1 MPTPNKPK
9 MIDYAPLAKAHGA
22 THSVIPDAHKET
34 NVTPSLPHESPQA
47 VIPPELQRIEH
58 AVGAVYK
65 LGQPLP
71 DGAVASVG
79 QHEPHIIE
87 INDKSKWNQGP
98 QQTKGHELIH
108 LLFANLPSKLQEQ
121 IPKDDPNHPY
131 DISQADQWRAQGKKL
146 WNLPQEAAATL
157 IQSWIADPSQRKR
170 LQPWMSDL
178 TSVPLSTIQP
188 TSPNQKGI
196 NTTPRAPTPPIE
208 AYQTVAQT
216 KQQTPPLTPAP
227 HVAKP
232 KPASGNPLPPQ
243 PKEALNRYPNPE
255 DQPPKIS
262 YAFNKQWAK
271 PGPYATKLMPQE
283 EQEFRKWAAQN
294 PQSIRGEVGPA
305 PNFDPLPM
313 ADYDVRGHFHAA
325 KSGDPAATLVPNKW
339 DGKIH
344 GNDKFKT
351 PYNGGFSNESMYA
364 LPKAPRW
371 VGDRLMTFDGKL
383 VTDETPRKPGV
394 AR

>member
-1 MPTPNKPK
+1 MPDEH
-9 MIDYAPLAKAHGA
+9 ISAAIAK
-22 THSVIPDAHKET
+22 HKELSL
-34 NVTPSLPHESPQA
+34 TPSLPHESPNA
-47 VIPPELQRIEH
+47 YIPPELQRIEH
-58 AVGAVYK
+58 AVGATYK
-65 LGQPLP
+65 IGQPLP
-71 DGAVASVG
+71 DGGVASVG
-79 QHEPHIIE
+79 RGEPHVIE
-87 INDKSKWNQGP
+87 INDRAKWNQAP
-98 QQTKGHELIH
+98 LQTKGHEIVH
-108 LLFANLPSKLQEQ
+108 LWASHLPGKIREA
-121 IPKDDPNHPY
+121 IPPDDPDPKKRY
-131 DISQADQWRAQGKKL
+131 DISDVDQLRASGKTL
-146 WNLPQEAAATL
+146 ATIPQEKSATI
-157 IQSWIADPSQRKR
+157 IQTWIADPSQRKR
-170 LQPWMSDL
+170 LQPWMNDL
-178 TSVPLSTIQP
+178 TSVPLSTVQP
-188 TSPNQKGI
+188 TSPTQQGI

-271 PGPYATKLMPQE
+271 PGPYATKLSPQE